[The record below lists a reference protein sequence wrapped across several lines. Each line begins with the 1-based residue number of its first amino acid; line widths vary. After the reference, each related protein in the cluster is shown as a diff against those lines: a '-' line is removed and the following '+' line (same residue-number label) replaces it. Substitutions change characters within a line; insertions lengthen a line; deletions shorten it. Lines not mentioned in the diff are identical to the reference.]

1 MTKNSTHVIYMQ
13 HPVHH
18 VPSVAERVG
27 YYYEGIKV
35 IGYELQFPDGHRCK
49 LRYAEIRALK
59 AAYVGAGGEG
69 VTVA

>member
-1 MTKNSTHVIYMQ
+1 MTQNSIHIIYMN
-13 HPVHH
+13 HPVQD

-35 IGYELQFPDGHRCK
+35 VGYELQFPDGYRCK

-59 AAYVGAGGEG
+59 AASVREG
-69 VTVA
+69 